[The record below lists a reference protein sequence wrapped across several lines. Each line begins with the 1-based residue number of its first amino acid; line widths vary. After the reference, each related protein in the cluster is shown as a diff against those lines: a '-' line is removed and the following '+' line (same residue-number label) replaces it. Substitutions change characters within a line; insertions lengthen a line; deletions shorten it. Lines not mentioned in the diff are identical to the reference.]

1 VISFVVIGIYWMSHH
16 RYFSFIR
23 RYDNRLMLL
32 NLLFLL
38 FIAAMPFI
46 ASLLGEYA
54 YLPLGVIAYA
64 AEVAAIGLSMG
75 ALWWY
80 ASHSY
85 RLVDEDLNPRFIR
98 LMNVRGVAGSIVFL
112 LSIPLAFFS
121 PALAIATWWISPLVA
136 LAALRLAGRGPA

>member
-1 VISFVVIGIYWMSHH
+1 MSHH

-46 ASLLGEYA
+46 ASLLGQYP
-54 YLPLGVIAYA
+54 YVPLSVITYA
-64 AEVAAIGLSMG
+64 AEVAAIGLSMS

-80 ASHSY
+80 ASHSH
-85 RLVDEDLNPRFIR
+85 RLVDEALDPRVIR
-98 LMNVRGVAGSIVFL
+98 LMNVRVFAGAIMFL
-112 LSIPLAFFS
+112 LSIPVAFFS
-121 PALAIATWWISPLVA
+121 TNWAVAVWWISPVVVWVA
-136 LAALRLAGRGPA
+136 MRVVGRGPA